1 MVEIQLTTVWIYKL
15 RYQLVYKATYSHG
28 SLSEGRISPA
38 RKSWCF
44 LPFCRDSHIEKPF
57 GVWRHLII
65 HPVHIMRWKGYW
77 APSMLWW
84 DSMSR
89 GPQGVGN
96 GQPQRQIEGS
106 KTSVAFEDLS
116 IKGGRP
122 NLGQDRQESETK
134 NGLWHEHAFNNPC
147 KHCLLSSG
155 RFLCLLNIVR
165 VPSLLSTQQNPG
177 RQVKTYLQE
186 ELGPRNQKPL
196 NRCRMTSIY
205 SRYNFWELFQE
216 PYLVFSPS
224 LIKKR
229 PKAQRKKMTFW
240 QFDWQLWSSGATIPP
255 PPNQNQFLWRIEP
268 QSYKP

>member
-15 RYQLVYKATYSHG
+15 RYQLVYKTTYSHG

-38 RKSWCF
+38 RKSWFF

-116 IKGGRP
+116 SQRWEAKSWT
-122 NLGQDRQESETK
+122 RQARIWNKEWFVAWT
-134 NGLWHEHAFNNPC
+134 C
-147 KHCLLSSG
+147 
-155 RFLCLLNIVR
+155 I
-165 VPSLLSTQQNPG
+165 QQ
-177 RQVKTYLQE
+177 
-186 ELGPRNQKPL
+186 
-196 NRCRMTSIY
+196 SI
-205 SRYNFWELFQE
+205 
-216 PYLVFSPS
+216 
-224 LIKKR
+224 
-229 PKAQRKKMTFW
+229 
-240 QFDWQLWSSGATIPP
+240 
-255 PPNQNQFLWRIEP
+255 
-268 QSYKP
+268 